1 MLEKVSSILCF
12 VVEID
17 PKSIT
22 MESDLV
28 NDLGLSSLD
37 VVNLVVMFEQEFGV
51 DIPDRQ
57 IMKFSTVGDVIDY
70 LQERMESI

>member
-1 MLEKVSSILCF
+1 MQEKVSSLLCS
-12 VVEID
+12 VAEID

-22 MESDLV
+22 MKSDLV

-57 IMKFSTVGDVIDY
+57 IMKFGTVGDVVEY
-70 LQERMESI
+70 LTTHSI